1 MSLPLDGKTILVTGS
16 TDGIGR
22 GTARELARRGAR
34 ILLHGRTAE
43 RAAAVRDEIASATGN
58 DRLETYAADFASL
71 DDVRRLAA
79 DVSARHGRLH
89 VLLNNAGIGTGP
101 RGAQRREVS
110 ADGYELRLQVNHLAP
125 LLLSSL
131 LLPLLRAGAPAQIVN
146 VASVGQVPID
156 FADLML
162 ERAYDGLRA
171 YRQSKLAMIMATF
184 ELAARLD
191 PRQVTVN
198 ALHPGTLLATKM
210 VREGFGTPQGPV
222 ELGIEAEVHLAASP
236 DVAGISGQYFD
247 RVSPD
252 RLSPDHLAPA
262 RANAQAY
269 DREARGHLWQES
281 LRLAGIGTAFA

>member
-1 MSLPLDGKTILVTGS
+1 MSLPLDAKTILVTGS

-58 DRLETYAADFASL
+58 DRLETYVADFACL
-71 DDVRRLAA
+71 EAVRRLAA
-79 DVSARHGRLH
+79 EVSARHDRLH

-131 LLPLLRAGAPAQIVN
+131 LLPLLRAGAPARIVN

-191 PRQVTVN
+191 PREVTVN

-222 ELGIEAEVHLAASP
+222 KLGIEAEVHLAASP

-247 RVSPD
+247 R
-252 RLSPDHLAPA
+252 LNPA

-269 DREARGHLWQES
+269 DREACGHLWQES